1 MKELTL
7 RQIAGWCGGTVAP
20 EYASIVVSGMESDSR
35 KIEVGDLFVAL
46 RGERVD
52 GFDFIPS
59 AKTLGAAAALVS
71 RETEELPCILVPDT
85 LKAYGAIARHYREET
100 GVKVVGITGS
110 VGKTTTKEMI
120 AGVLARDFQLFKSEG
135 NHNNDIGLPMTIMDM
150 PENTELLVAEMG
162 TNHPGEIAALCDIAE
177 PDIGLLTGIGTTH
190 LEFFGS
196 RARIAEEKGTL
207 LARAKDFS
215 VYPAK
220 DDFAAALSARAAN
233 AVPVAGLVE
242 GLLDPARPYPPHFAE
257 NAALAFA
264 VASRFGVTREQA
276 RAALDGLSLP
286 GARWRL
292 REKWGATFIDDTYNA
307 NPESMVAALDTLAV
321 TPCDG
326 KRVAVLGDMFELGP
340 DALAYHRKVFDH
352 AMRLKIP
359 LVIGVGEQSAQCL
372 CHCVYRELKTLK
384 KKFRLDVSAGD
395 LVLLKASHAMNLG
408 SLLDD

>member
-1 MKELTL
+1 MRYTF
-7 RQIAGWCGGTVAP
+7 
-20 EYASIVVSGMESDSR
+20 DSR
-35 KIEVGDLFVAL
+35 AVEPGMGFVAL
-46 RGERVD
+46 KGEKAD
-52 GFDFIPS
+52 GHDFIPM
-59 AKTLGAAAALVS
+59 ARARGAAEIVDGLAALQA
-71 RETEELPCILVPDT
+71 
-85 LKAYGAIARHYREET
+85 KAHARRRALRAKVI
-100 GVKVVGITGS
+100 GVTGS
-110 VGKTTTKEMI
+110 AGKTTTKEI
-120 AGVLARDFQLFKSEG
+120 LKAFLAYAGRTSGTEG
-135 NHNNDIGLPMTIMDM
+135 NFNNHIGLPLTILNCPDDA
-150 PENTELLVAEMG
+150 EFLVLEMG